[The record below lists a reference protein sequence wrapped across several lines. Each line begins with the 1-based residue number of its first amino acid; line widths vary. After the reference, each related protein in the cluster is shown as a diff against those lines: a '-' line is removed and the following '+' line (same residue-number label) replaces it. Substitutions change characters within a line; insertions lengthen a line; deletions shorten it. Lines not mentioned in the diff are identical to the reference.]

1 MNILINASLPGC
13 GKSYLLTKL
22 FKEYQ
27 PKPYEKVV
35 FITKANKA
43 LDNAR
48 SFLTGEKLEDK
59 SFKTLDQFKENWKI
73 IPNENGTEVLKHL
86 KSQSHISDRVYF
98 GNSFATCLAV
108 IFPP

>member
-13 GKSYLLTKL
+13 GKTYLLTNL

-48 SFLTGEKLEDK
+48 FMGCTNKSSFIET
-59 SFKTLDQFKENWKI
+59 SN
-73 IPNENGTEVLKHL
+73 VLW
-86 KSQSHISDRVYF
+86 
-98 GNSFATCLAV
+98 C
-108 IFPP
+108 